1 MASRWGGSQR
11 GPLLTISVGKTGC
24 SSVGDFLRVILKAS
38 GPLPLLQ
45 PLWPLFL
52 LLQLPSKGDPLCVLR
67 SVVLGGRLGD
77 GGGWLEVIA
86 GISPLLGPARL
97 RRLLSSGLLWMREHS
112 LPASASSASVTAVQ
126 SVLPESPF
134 FPFFRKVPRRFC
146 PSTGQDPAGV
156 SNAGPN
162 PRHQTSALGW
172 QTGPVFS
179 DPRIQPLLHELF
191 RSVGILC
198 IFFMNTCF
206 K

>member
-1 MASRWGGSQR
+1 MRPPFR
-11 GPLLTISVGKTGC
+11 GP
-24 SSVGDFLRVILKAS
+24 
-38 GPLPLLQ
+38 
-45 PLWPLFL
+45 
-52 LLQLPSKGDPLCVLR
+52 
-67 SVVLGGRLGD
+67 GRTARGRRWVARGHCWHQRNGL
-77 GGGWLEVIA
+77 
-86 GISPLLGPARL
+86 ISPLLGPARL

-198 IFFMNTCF
+198 IFFMNTCAPGRHGGRRLGMPGRREASGSAGSHPATAC
-206 K
+206 KEPRRRLRRRRRPRD